1 MQKGCAI
8 KVEAQNFVCSIWL
21 NAFSPHPPSFD
32 PENCGWLI
40 KNGAYKILWFE
51 DVSPMSVEDI
61 CQDDDNAENQGI
73 NDTDG
78 YDESDRE
85 DSESEDEDLY
95 YDSK

>member
-1 MQKGCAI
+1 
-8 KVEAQNFVCSIWL
+8 
-21 NAFSPHPPSFD
+21 
-32 PENCGWLI
+32 
-40 KNGAYKILWFE
+40 
-51 DVSPMSVEDI
+51 MSVEDI